1 MKVDKEKLIRAMEYC
16 TADITPVDENDEC
29 LGDVCPFK
37 EGGYES
43 GDCQEN
49 MIRAALALLREQEA
63 RVMDAEE
70 VARLTEETYQ
80 WLWIEE
86 IQNITWNLHC
96 LRAFVYSKHPD
107 TGEFYILANG
117 YRDIVKLEGDE
128 YGKTWR
134 CWTSRPTEEQRK
146 AVRWDETTEI

>member
-1 MKVDKEKLIRAMEYC
+1 MTDAEKREKVIRGLESCVYDIRLMQCVNCPYHTDKSR
-16 TADITPVDENDEC
+16 C
-29 LGDVCPFK
+29 LTTLMRD
-37 EGGYES
+37 
-43 GDCQEN
+43 
-49 MIRAALALLREQEA
+49 ALALLKEQEA

-70 VARLTEETYQ
+70 VARLTEEIYQ

-96 LRAFVYSKHPD
+96 LRAFVHSKHPDTKHPD

-117 YRDIVKLEGDE
+117 YRDIVMLEGDE

-146 AVRWDETTEI
+146 AVMWDG

>member
-1 MKVDKEKLIRAMEYC
+1 MIDEKEVLKALVCQSNDLVVDCAGCPYYI
-16 TADITPVDENDEC
+16 ADWDSCDYRRICRNAID
-29 LGDVCPFK
+29 
-37 EGGYES
+37 
-43 GDCQEN
+43 
-49 MIRAALALLREQEA
+49 LLKEQEP

-70 VARLTEETYQ
+70 VARLTEEIYQ

-96 LRAFVYSKHPD
+96 LRAFVHSKHPD

-134 CWTSRPTEEQRK
+134 CWTARPTEEQMR
-146 AVRWDETTEI
+146 ETKWEGDSDAD